1 VICRVVALAPQV
13 SLSGPSSLPTTAT
26 CPGCM
31 AKRSRAADS
40 GAAPVQIDH
49 LGDHEGEQ
57 TLAGDGLEISDRASR
72 AEHVIDRLRLSVDFG
87 RAERRRGLDGQQ

>member
-1 VICRVVALAPQV
+1 
-13 SLSGPSSLPTTAT
+13 
-26 CPGCM
+26 M